1 MLAITASSKEIIY
14 EGRYYMIVG
23 QMIVGQKAGEAIADN
38 KEKMVYYLKKSQNSD
53 FENELDTYLMVM
65 D

>member
-23 QMIVGQKAGEAIADN
+23 QKAGEAIADN
-38 KEKMVYYLKKSQNSD
+38 KERMAHYLKKSQNSD
-53 FENELDTYLMVM
+53 FENELDTYLTVM

>member
-1 MLAITASSKEIIY
+1 MLAITTSSKEIIY
-14 EGRYYMIVG
+14 EGRYY
-23 QMIVGQKAGEAIADN
+23 MIVGQKAGEAIADN
-38 KEKMVYYLKKSQNSD
+38 KEKMAHYLKKSQNSD

>member
-23 QMIVGQKAGEAIADN
+23 QKAGEAIADN
-38 KEKMVYYLKKSQNSD
+38 KEKMVHYLKKSQNSD

>member
-1 MLAITASSKEIIY
+1 
-14 EGRYYMIVG
+14 MIVR
-23 QMIVGQKAGEAIADN
+23 QKAGEAIVDN
-38 KEKMVYYLKKSQNSD
+38 KEKMAHYLKKSQNSD